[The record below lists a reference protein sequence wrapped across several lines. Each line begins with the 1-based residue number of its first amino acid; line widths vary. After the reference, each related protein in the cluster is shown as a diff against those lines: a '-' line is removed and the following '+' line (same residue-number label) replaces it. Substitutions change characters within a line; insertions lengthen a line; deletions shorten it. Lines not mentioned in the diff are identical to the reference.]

1 MAQALQQFGMQVSEP
16 AEVPARLS
24 QDHRSRINSTYDV
37 KWSII
42 GIRSDAVAVSLLYY
56 GGAYV
61 RADVA
66 LYFRS
71 NDSVM
76 IPGAFRRLEWQ
87 GTSGEETGA
96 VVLFEGFPDD
106 ALGRRIT
113 ECSVGTR
120 LENLSGTSGLEMWRY
135 LWK

>member
-1 MAQALQQFGMQVSEP
+1 MVQALQQVGMRVSVP
-16 AEVPARLS
+16 SEVPARLS
-24 QDHRSRINSTYDV
+24 QDHRSRVNSTYDV

-42 GIRSDAVAVSLLYY
+42 GIRSDAVAVSLVYY
-56 GGAYV
+56 GGEYV

-66 LYFRS
+66 LFYRS
-71 NDSVM
+71 NDSVP
-76 IPGAFRRLEWQ
+76 IPGAYQRVQWQ
-87 GTSGEETGA
+87 GTSGEETSA

-120 LENLSGTSGLEMWRY
+120 LENLSGTSGIEMWRY